1 MPGTEQFLEADVI
14 LPPLMTTTPSD
25 GLPPSTPSDP
35 DRYGSQRPADAGV
48 PSAAR
53 ATFSLAGTIISS
65 VLVAMFAMSML
76 LLSPGTHI
84 GSLERPE
91 EDLER
96 LVSREMDV
104 RRALDTAPAWERA
117 LDRFFAGDED
127 SLAQS
132 IRWYDDLSREVESP
146 EVQLYRVILLAEAGR
161 ADRVSATIIPWQ
173 YQGEVMARMFEWVRA
188 AYLGSPP
195 ASSLGERLLSEIE
208 DDLSPGWFADILTA
222 RIAKGIGD
230 QATAAAA
237 DGAILRRGVVFLER
251 RRALAIAELV
261 VLIAGLIFLIRYYIR
276 YRTRPVH
283 PPPISPTITPSR
295 SPDAPSRV
303 PFPWPGPAETPT
315 GPDPVPQG
323 RVSVAVGSGPSGVEI
338 EAPLPERSRPSDL
351 LLGTATLPAP
361 WDFRDGYALFIRGVL
376 GFLVV
381 SGVISYFL
389 PDPNPLS
396 GVVTLLSGIP
406 ILWLTMRYLRQRG
419 LSLGAVLGLRPPPDS
434 ARLSRTTVV
443 LVALSILGE
452 LTIAL
457 IVSYFHLKT
466 DWTDGLLEDL
476 LWGSW
481 IAVFGA
487 AVDSIV
493 WAALVEEVAFRGIL
507 YGTLRTKLSVGPAAL
522 LSAGCFAAVHGYGTL
537 GLASVFWSGIL
548 WAVVYERTRSLWPAI
563 LAHGVNNL
571 LVTAEFVWLFR

>member
-14 LPPLMTTTPSD
+14 LPPLMTTTPPD
-25 GLPPSTPSDP
+25 GLPPPVPSDP
-35 DRYGSQRPADAGV
+35 DRDSSPRPVAAEA
-48 PSAAR
+48 PFAAR
-53 ATFSLAGTIISS
+53 AAFSLAGTIISS

-76 LLSPGTHI
+76 LISPGTHI
-84 GSLERPE
+84 SSLERPE

-132 IRWYDDLSREVESP
+132 IRWYDDLSREVDSP

-195 ASSLGERLLSEIE
+195 TPGLGERLLSEID
-208 DDLSPGWFADILTA
+208 DDLSPGWFADTLTA

-230 QATAAAA
+230 QATAAEANN
-237 DGAILRRGVVFLER
+237 AISRRGVVFLER

-261 VLIAGLIFLIRYYIR
+261 VLIAGLIFLVRYYIR
-276 YRTRPVH
+276 YRTHHLSRRLH
-283 PPPISPTITPSR
+283 PSR
-295 SPDAPSRV
+295 
-303 PFPWPGPAETPT
+303 PGPAET
-315 GPDPVPQG
+315 GPDPVAQA
-323 RVSVAVGSGPSGVEI
+323 RVSVAVRSGPSGVEI

-351 LLGTATLPAP
+351 LLGTATLPAL

-376 GFLVV
+376 GFLVI

-389 PDPNPLS
+389 PDPNPFS

-406 ILWLTMRYLRQRG
+406 ILWLTMRYLRHRG

-457 IVSYFHLKT
+457 IVSTFHLKT

-481 IAVFGA
+481 MAVFGA

-493 WAALVEEVAFRGIL
+493 WAPLVEEVAFRGIL

-548 WAVVYERTRSLWPAI
+548 WAVAYERTRSLWPAI

-571 LVTAEFVWLFR
+571 MVTAEFVWLFR

>member
-1 MPGTEQFLEADVI
+1 
-14 LPPLMTTTPSD
+14 MTTTPSD
-25 GLPPSTPSDP
+25 GLPPSTPSDL
-35 DRYGSQRPADAGV
+35 DRDGSQRPADAGV
-48 PSAAR
+48 PSTAR
-53 ATFSLAGTIISS
+53 SAFSLTGTIISS

-96 LVSREMDV
+96 IVSREMDV

-132 IRWYDDLSREVESP
+132 IRWYDDLAREVDSP

-195 ASSLGERLLSEIE
+195 APDLGERLLSEID

-222 RIAKGIGD
+222 RIANGIGD
-230 QATAAAA
+230 QATAAEAN
-237 DGAILRRGVVFLER
+237 DAILRRGVVFLER

-261 VLIAGLIFLIRYYIR
+261 VLIAGLILLARYYTR
-276 YRTRPVH
+276 YRTLYVTRP
-283 PPPISPTITPSR
+283 
-295 SPDAPSRV
+295 
-303 PFPWPGPAETPT
+303 
-315 GPDPVPQG
+315 PQA
-323 RVSVAVGSGPSGVEI
+323 RQD
-338 EAPLPERSRPSDL
+338 APLPERSRPSDV

-361 WDFRDGYALFIRGVL
+361 WGFRDGYALFIRGVL
-376 GFLVV
+376 GFLVI
-381 SGVISYFL
+381 SGVISYLL
-389 PDPNPLS
+389 PDPNPFS

-457 IVSYFHLKT
+457 FVSTFHLKT

-481 IAVFGA
+481 MAVLGA
-487 AVDSIV
+487 AVDSSV
-493 WAALVEEVAFRGIL
+493 WAPLVEEVAFRGIL

-548 WAVVYERTRSLWPAI
+548 WAVAYERTRSLWPAI